1 MASDIKER
9 IRRVVGSQKLWAEA
23 TGQNVEHVSR
33 IVNGKYPVPE
43 WWYVVLELLDV
54 TAPADRSERWK

>member
-1 MASDIKER
+1 MANDIKER
-9 IRRVVGSQKLWAEA
+9 IRRAVGSQKLWAEA

-43 WWYVVLELLDV
+43 WWDAVLELLEV
-54 TAPADRSERWK
+54 TRPIDRPERWK